1 MHDAPGRIA
10 VALLALGLAAA
21 VHADAPSA
29 HWIGAWSAA
38 MVRSPVAGNAIGGA
52 QVAPSVHDR
61 TLRQMLRV
69 GATGTQLRIV
79 LDNRFGT
86 HPVTIAAASI
96 GRQDV
101 GARLMPG
108 SIHAIH
114 FGGHDTVILAPGSQL
129 RSDPVDLPVQAGDML
144 GVSLYVPGSGD
155 AGSWHPGA
163 RATQYRSGVGDF
175 TRSAALPDADE
186 IGGIDWLARV
196 DVDTA
201 TPARAIVALG
211 DSITNGFR
219 ASAYA
224 GWPDVLQDRL
234 IAAQCPR
241 PVLNAGID
249 GNQVAA
255 ARGDFGRGLAMR
267 DRFANDVLAVP
278 DAGYVV
284 MLGGINDIGL
294 PTMAAHAHG
303 DATPSA
309 EALADPVIAA
319 LGRIVQQA
327 HAHGLRV
334 YGGTLPPYAGTVR
347 TDTPQ
352 GEAARRRINDWIRH
366 RAGYDAV
373 IDFDVTLRDPAHP
386 DRLQRRYDSGD
397 HLHPSDAGYR
407 AMAEAIPL
415 DLFDCH

>member
-1 MHDAPGRIA
+1 MI
-10 VALLALGLAAA
+10 
-21 VHADAPSA
+21 
-29 HWIGAWSAA
+29 
-38 MVRSPVAGNAIGGA
+38 
-52 QVAPSVHDR
+52 
-61 TLRQMLRV
+61 
-69 GATGTQLRIV
+69 
-79 LDNRFGT
+79 
-86 HPVTIAAASI
+86 
-96 GRQDV
+96 
-101 GARLMPG
+101 
-108 SIHAIH
+108 
-114 FGGHDTVILAPGSQL
+114 
-129 RSDPVDLPVQAGDML
+129 
-144 GVSLYVPGSGD
+144 GVSLYVPGQGD

-163 RATQYRSGVGDF
+163 RAAQYRSGVGDF
-175 TRSAALPDADE
+175 TGSAALPDADE

-234 IAAQCPR
+234 IAAQCLR

-309 EALADPVIAA
+309 EALANPVIAA
-319 LGRIVQQA
+319 LGRIAQQA

-352 GEAARRRINDWIRH
+352 GEAARRRINDWVRH

-373 IDFDVTLRDPAHP
+373 IDFDATLRDPAHP